1 MTLGNNVWSDVSSI
15 AQRVESDAI
24 FTVRETNFI
33 EPTILGFRDMSG
45 MNLRR
50 GYKYNSVTVNSIGD
64 EDDLTSQAFTPS
76 ADQTLTPY
84 EEGAQFFISD
94 ARAESELPESILND
108 AAQELGLGAAD
119 KVMTTICAEFPNL
132 TGGSVGT
139 TGATITWG
147 YIAAGIAQ
155 ARNANKSNAKP
166 LACVIHVYQAALLA
180 STAAV
185 AGASNVN
192 YAPNVQGEVFRSGL
206 SPRFMFMGV
215 PIYQVFQAA
224 NSSTDFVGGIYPRE
238 AIAIDWRRPIRIR
251 PERDES
257 RRGLE
262 LNMSYIYDVGIWRPT
277 LGIQTIFHMTA
288 PTN

>member
-1 MTLGNNVWSDVSSI
+1 MTAGNNVWSDVSSI

-50 GYKYNSVTVNSIGD
+50 GYQYNSVTVNAISD
-64 EDDLTSQAFTPS
+64 ADDLTSQAFTPS

-94 ARAESELPESILND
+94 ARAESELPENILND
-108 AAQELGLGAAD
+108 AALELGLGAAD

-132 TGGSVGT
+132 TGGTIGT

-147 YIAAGIAQ
+147 HVAAAIAQ
-155 ARNANKSNAKP
+155 ARNANKSNSKP
-166 LACVIHVYQAALLA
+166 LAGVFHAYQVALLA
-180 STAAV
+180 KTAAV
-185 AGASNVN
+185 SGASNVA
-192 YAPNVQGEVFRSGL
+192 YSDSVQSEVFKQGIR
-206 SPRFMFMGV
+206 PQFVFMGV
-215 PIYQVFQAA
+215 PIYQVFQDA
-224 NSSTDFVGGIYPRE
+224 NSSTDFVGGVYPRE

-262 LNMSYIYDVGIWRPT
+262 LNMSYIYDVGVWRPT
-277 LGIQTIFHMTA
+277 LGVQTIFHMTA
-288 PTN
+288 PTE